1 MDIFDH
7 HSSLCGGVVRACLP
21 GRVLRR
27 LDGGGDEVV
36 DGVAEEPQGDAHRR
50 LFGNNGGNSSYGD
63 WWKSL
68 DCPYQH
74 HSQPADSQGLVH
86 FTAEVLPS
94 VQAGGYLCR
103 NVATQHQRP
112 DRTWGDEMPI
122 APKFVLHSRISRQR
136 SNQFRAIRI

>member
-94 VQAGGYLCR
+94 VQAGGGICVEMWQLNTNAQTELGGMKCR
-103 NVATQHQRP
+103 LRPNLSYTAELADSGATNSEP
-112 DRTWGDEMPI
+112 
-122 APKFVLHSRISRQR
+122 
-136 SNQFRAIRI
+136 